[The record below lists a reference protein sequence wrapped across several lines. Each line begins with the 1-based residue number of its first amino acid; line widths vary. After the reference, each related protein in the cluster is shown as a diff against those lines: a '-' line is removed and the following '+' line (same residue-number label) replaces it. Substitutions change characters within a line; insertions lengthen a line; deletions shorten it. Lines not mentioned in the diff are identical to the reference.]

1 MRVHWFG
8 QACFL
13 MESEKGTRIVTDP
26 FDSSLG
32 YKIPPLEA
40 DVVTVSHGHYD
51 HNATEEVHGNPEI
64 VRGVGEKKVKDIAIK
79 GVDTFHDQARGTQ
92 RGRNTVFSFEI
103 DGMKAVHL
111 GDLGHVLTEEQIK
124 VIGGVDILLIPV
136 GGTFTIDA
144 QEASEVV
151 RQLKPKIIIPMHYK
165 TPAIDL
171 PIEGVERFLSG
182 KSNIKRKKELEI
194 RKEELPKEAKII
206 VLEYEA

>member
-1 MRVHWFG
+1 MKLRWFG

-13 MESEKGTRIVTDP
+13 IESRKGIRIITDP
-26 FDSSLG
+26 SDPSLG
-32 YKIPPLEA
+32 YKVPSLEA
-40 DVVTVSHGHYD
+40 DVVTVSHEHYD
-51 HNATEEVHGNPEI
+51 HNATEEVRGNPEI

-79 GVDTFHDQARGTQ
+79 GVNTFHDQARGTQ

-124 VIGGVDILLIPV
+124 VIGKVDILLIPV

-165 TPAIDL
+165 TPDIDL
-171 PIEGVERFLSG
+171 PIEGAERFLSG
-182 KSNIKRKKELEI
+182 KKNVERLKELEI
-194 RKEELPKEAKII
+194 TKEDLPKEEKII
-206 VLEYEA
+206 VLEYET